1 MGMSAW
7 GLLAAPFLAQAPAPE
22 AGAPESELAGRYA
35 AVAVT
40 GDVFGGLAALD
51 ETVMRNA
58 AGGASVAVDIG
69 VIAANIGENNGEV
82 KNTYTNGNTGQIANN
97 SVNGNGGI
105 TTVFNNTGN
114 GVVFQS
120 IVNVNIFMNA
130 AGPN

>member
-22 AGAPESELAGRYA
+22 AGAPESELAGRHA
-35 AVAVT
+35 AIVAD
-40 GDVFGGLAALD
+40 DVFGGLAALD

-58 AGGASVAVDIG
+58 AGGANVAVDIG
-69 VIAANIGENNGEV
+69 VIAANIGENNGDV

-130 AGPN
+130 AGSN